1 MDTKFDFNETGKFD
15 FKQVG
20 RRMPYTTP
28 DGFFKDMEK
37 NILEAV
43 KDDTPQAVNIQPQAV
58 NIQPQ
63 AVNIQPQ
70 AVTNQPQAVK
80 VQPKKRPVFKMIWAA
95 AIAVAASVA
104 VLLVLNIDFSAADSS
119 LASSHSS
126 QPSQAKSDLE
136 QVDQAFAQLS
146 EADQAYLLDVYQ
158 EDVFLNN

>member
-20 RRMPYTTP
+20 KRLPYTTP

-43 KDDTPQAVNIQPQAV
+43 KDDS
-58 NIQPQ
+58 
-63 AVNIQPQ
+63 
-70 AVTNQPQAVK
+70 PQAVK
-80 VQPKKRPVFKMIWAA
+80 IQPKKRPVFKMIWAA

-104 VLLVLNIDFSAADSS
+104 VLLVLNIDFSATDSS

-136 QVDQAFAQLS
+136 QVDLAFAQLS

>member
-1 MDTKFDFNETGKFD
+1 MEKNMDTKFDFNETGRFD

-20 RRMPYTTP
+20 KRMPYTTP

-43 KDDTPQAVNIQPQAV
+43 KDDTPQAVNIQL
-58 NIQPQ
+58 
-63 AVNIQPQ
+63 Q

>member
-1 MDTKFDFNETGKFD
+1 MEKNMDTKFDFNETGKFD

-43 KDDTPQAVNIQPQAV
+43 KDDS
-58 NIQPQ
+58 
-63 AVNIQPQ
+63 
-70 AVTNQPQAVK
+70 PQAVK
-80 VQPKKRPVFKMIWAA
+80 IQPKKRPVFKMIWAA

-104 VLLVLNIDFSAADSS
+104 VLLVLNIDFSATDSS

-126 QPSQAKSDLE
+126 QPSQAKSELE

>member
-1 MDTKFDFNETGKFD
+1 MEKNMDTKFDFNETGKFD

-58 NIQPQ
+58 
-63 AVNIQPQ
+63 
-70 AVTNQPQAVK
+70 TNQPQAVK
-80 VQPKKRPVFKMIWAA
+80 VQPKKRPIFKMIWAA

>member
-1 MDTKFDFNETGKFD
+1 MDSKFDFNETGKFD

-43 KDDTPQAVNIQPQAV
+43 KDDT
-58 NIQPQ
+58 PQ

>member
-1 MDTKFDFNETGKFD
+1 MEKNMDTKFDFNETGRFD

-20 RRMPYTTP
+20 KRMPYTTP

-43 KDDTPQAVNIQPQAV
+43 KDDTPQAVKIQPQS
-58 NIQPQ
+58 
-63 AVNIQPQ
+63 
-70 AVTNQPQAVK
+70 VK
-80 VQPKKRPVFKMIWAA
+80 VQLKKRPVFKMIWAA

>member
-1 MDTKFDFNETGKFD
+1 MEKNMDTKFDFNETGRFD

-20 RRMPYTTP
+20 KRMPYTTP

-43 KDDTPQAVNIQPQAV
+43 KDDT
-58 NIQPQ
+58 PQ

>member
-58 NIQPQ
+58 
-63 AVNIQPQ
+63 
-70 AVTNQPQAVK
+70 TNQPQAFK

>member
-1 MDTKFDFNETGKFD
+1 MEKNMDTKFDFNETGRFD
-15 FKQVG
+15 FKQV
-20 RRMPYTTP
+20 RKRMPYTTP

-43 KDDTPQAVNIQPQAV
+43 KDDTPQAVKIQPQS
-58 NIQPQ
+58 
-63 AVNIQPQ
+63 
-70 AVTNQPQAVK
+70 VK

>member
-58 NIQPQ
+58 
-63 AVNIQPQ
+63 
-70 AVTNQPQAVK
+70 TNQPQAVK
-80 VQPKKRPVFKMIWAA
+80 VQPKKRPVFNMIWAA

>member
-28 DGFFKDMEK
+28 DGFFKDMAK

-43 KDDTPQAVNIQPQAV
+43 KDDTPQAVNIQL
-58 NIQPQ
+58 
-63 AVNIQPQ
+63 Q

>member
-1 MDTKFDFNETGKFD
+1 MEKNMDTKFDFNETGKFD

-43 KDDTPQAVNIQPQAV
+43 KDDTPQAVKIQPQS
-58 NIQPQ
+58 
-63 AVNIQPQ
+63 
-70 AVTNQPQAVK
+70 VK
-80 VQPKKRPVFKMIWAA
+80 VQPKKPPVFKMIWAA

>member
-1 MDTKFDFNETGKFD
+1 MEKNMDTKFDFNETGKFD

-43 KDDTPQAVNIQPQAV
+43 KDDM
-58 NIQPQ
+58 
-63 AVNIQPQ
+63 
-70 AVTNQPQAVK
+70 PQAVK
-80 VQPKKRPVFKMIWAA
+80 IQPQSVKVQLKKRPVFKMIWAA

>member
-1 MDTKFDFNETGKFD
+1 MEKNMDTKFDFNETGRFD

-20 RRMPYTTP
+20 KRMPYTTP

-43 KDDTPQAVNIQPQAV
+43 KDDTPQAVKIQPQS
-58 NIQPQ
+58 
-63 AVNIQPQ
+63 
-70 AVTNQPQAVK
+70 VK
-80 VQPKKRPVFKMIWAA
+80 VQLKKGPVFKMIWAA

>member
-1 MDTKFDFNETGKFD
+1 MEKNMDTKFDFNETGRFD

-20 RRMPYTTP
+20 KRMPYTTP

-43 KDDTPQAVNIQPQAV
+43 KDDTPQAVKIQPQS
-58 NIQPQ
+58 
-63 AVNIQPQ
+63 
-70 AVTNQPQAVK
+70 VK

-126 QPSQAKSDLE
+126 QSSQAKSDLE

>member
-1 MDTKFDFNETGKFD
+1 MEKNMDTKFDFNETGRFD

-20 RRMPYTTP
+20 KRMPYTTP

-43 KDDTPQAVNIQPQAV
+43 KDDT
-58 NIQPQ
+58 
-63 AVNIQPQ
+63 
-70 AVTNQPQAVK
+70 PQAVK

-136 QVDQAFAQLS
+136 QVDQAFALLT

>member
-1 MDTKFDFNETGKFD
+1 MEKNMDTKFDFNETGRFD

-20 RRMPYTTP
+20 KRMPYTTP

-43 KDDTPQAVNIQPQAV
+43 KDDTPQAVKIQPQS
-58 NIQPQ
+58 
-63 AVNIQPQ
+63 
-70 AVTNQPQAVK
+70 VK
-80 VQPKKRPVFKMIWAA
+80 VQTKKRPVFKMIWAA

>member
-1 MDTKFDFNETGKFD
+1 MDTKFDFNETGRFD

-20 RRMPYTTP
+20 KRMPYTTP

-43 KDDTPQAVNIQPQAV
+43 KDDTPQSVKIQPQS
-58 NIQPQ
+58 
-63 AVNIQPQ
+63 
-70 AVTNQPQAVK
+70 VK

-146 EADQAYLLDVYQ
+146 EADQVYLLDVYQ

>member
-1 MDTKFDFNETGKFD
+1 MEKNMDTKFDFNETGRFD

-20 RRMPYTTP
+20 KRMPYTTP

-43 KDDTPQAVNIQPQAV
+43 KDDTPQAVKIQPQS
-58 NIQPQ
+58 
-63 AVNIQPQ
+63 
-70 AVTNQPQAVK
+70 VK

-136 QVDQAFAQLS
+136 QVDQVFAQLS

>member
-1 MDTKFDFNETGKFD
+1 MEKNMDTKFDFNETGRFD

-20 RRMPYTTP
+20 KRMPYTTP

-43 KDDTPQAVNIQPQAV
+43 KDDTPQAVKIQPQS
-58 NIQPQ
+58 
-63 AVNIQPQ
+63 
-70 AVTNQPQAVK
+70 VK
-80 VQPKKRPVFKMIWAA
+80 VQPKKRPVFKIIWAA

>member
-1 MDTKFDFNETGKFD
+1 MEKNMDTKFDFNETGRFD

-20 RRMPYTTP
+20 KRMPYPTP

-43 KDDTPQAVNIQPQAV
+43 KDDTPQAVKIQPQS
-58 NIQPQ
+58 
-63 AVNIQPQ
+63 
-70 AVTNQPQAVK
+70 VK

>member
-1 MDTKFDFNETGKFD
+1 MEKNMDTKFDFNETGRFD

-20 RRMPYTTP
+20 KRMPYTTP

-37 NILEAV
+37 NILGAV
-43 KDDTPQAVNIQPQAV
+43 KDDTPQAVKIQPQS
-58 NIQPQ
+58 
-63 AVNIQPQ
+63 
-70 AVTNQPQAVK
+70 VK

>member
-1 MDTKFDFNETGKFD
+1 MEKNMDTKFDFNETGRFD

-20 RRMPYTTP
+20 KRMPYTTP

-43 KDDTPQAVNIQPQAV
+43 KDDTPQAVKIQPQS
-58 NIQPQ
+58 
-63 AVNIQPQ
+63 
-70 AVTNQPQAVK
+70 VK

-126 QPSQAKSDLE
+126 QPSQAKSYLE

>member
-1 MDTKFDFNETGKFD
+1 MDTKFDFNETGRFD
-15 FKQVG
+15 FKLVG
-20 RRMPYTTP
+20 KRMPYTTP

-43 KDDTPQAVNIQPQAV
+43 KDDTPQSVKIQPQS
-58 NIQPQ
+58 
-63 AVNIQPQ
+63 
-70 AVTNQPQAVK
+70 VK

>member
-1 MDTKFDFNETGKFD
+1 MEKNMDTKFDFNETGRFD

-20 RRMPYTTP
+20 KRMPYTTP

-43 KDDTPQAVNIQPQAV
+43 KDDTPQAVKIQPQS
-58 NIQPQ
+58 
-63 AVNIQPQ
+63 
-70 AVTNQPQAVK
+70 VK
-80 VQPKKRPVFKMIWAA
+80 VQSKKRPVFKMIWAA

>member
-1 MDTKFDFNETGKFD
+1 MEKNMDTKFDFNETGRLD

-20 RRMPYTTP
+20 KRMPYTTP

-43 KDDTPQAVNIQPQAV
+43 KDDTPQAVKIQPQS
-58 NIQPQ
+58 
-63 AVNIQPQ
+63 
-70 AVTNQPQAVK
+70 VK

-136 QVDQAFAQLS
+136 QVDQAFALLT

>member
-1 MDTKFDFNETGKFD
+1 MEKNMDTKFDFNETGRFD

-20 RRMPYTTP
+20 KRMPYTTP

-43 KDDTPQAVNIQPQAV
+43 KEDTPQAVKIQPQS
-58 NIQPQ
+58 
-63 AVNIQPQ
+63 
-70 AVTNQPQAVK
+70 VK

>member
-1 MDTKFDFNETGKFD
+1 MEKNMDTKFDFNETGRFD

-20 RRMPYTTP
+20 KRMPYTTP

-43 KDDTPQAVNIQPQAV
+43 KDDTPQAVKIQPQS
-58 NIQPQ
+58 
-63 AVNIQPQ
+63 
-70 AVTNQPQAVK
+70 VK

-146 EADQAYLLDVYQ
+146 EADQAYLLDVYP

>member
-1 MDTKFDFNETGKFD
+1 MEKNMDTKFDFNETGRFD

-20 RRMPYTTP
+20 KRMPYTTP

-43 KDDTPQAVNIQPQAV
+43 KIQPQS
-58 NIQPQ
+58 
-63 AVNIQPQ
+63 
-70 AVTNQPQAVK
+70 VK
-80 VQPKKRPVFKMIWAA
+80 VQPKKPPVFKMIWAA

>member
-1 MDTKFDFNETGKFD
+1 MEKNMDTKFDFNETGRFD

-20 RRMPYTTP
+20 KRMPYTTP

-43 KDDTPQAVNIQPQAV
+43 KDDTPQ
-58 NIQPQ
+58 
-63 AVNIQPQ
+63 
-70 AVTNQPQAVK
+70 TVK
-80 VQPKKRPVFKMIWAA
+80 IQPKKRPVFKMIWAA

>member
-1 MDTKFDFNETGKFD
+1 MDTKFDVNDTGKFD

-20 RRMPYTTP
+20 KRMPYTTL

-43 KDDTPQAVNIQPQAV
+43 KDDTPQAVKIQPQS
-58 NIQPQ
+58 
-63 AVNIQPQ
+63 
-70 AVTNQPQAVK
+70 VK
-80 VQPKKRPVFKMIWAA
+80 VQLKKRPVFKMIWAA

-119 LASSHSS
+119 LASSHPS
-126 QPSQAKSDLE
+126 QPSLAKDELE

>member
-43 KDDTPQAVNIQPQAV
+43 KDDTPQAVNIQL
-58 NIQPQ
+58 
-63 AVNIQPQ
+63 Q

-95 AIAVAASVA
+95 VIAVAASVA

>member
-43 KDDTPQAVNIQPQAV
+43 KDDT
-58 NIQPQ
+58 PQ

-136 QVDQAFAQLS
+136 HLGWLIHMLAHLQSVVEMALAGFIVLINIIG
-146 EADQAYLLDVYQ
+146 V
-158 EDVFLNN
+158 

>member
-1 MDTKFDFNETGKFD
+1 MEKNMDTKFDFNETGKFD

-43 KDDTPQAVNIQPQAV
+43 KDDTPQAVKIQPQS
-58 NIQPQ
+58 
-63 AVNIQPQ
+63 
-70 AVTNQPQAVK
+70 VK

>member
-1 MDTKFDFNETGKFD
+1 MEKNMDTKFDFNETGRFD

-20 RRMPYTTP
+20 KRMPYTTP

-43 KDDTPQAVNIQPQAV
+43 KDDTPQAVKIQPQS
-58 NIQPQ
+58 
-63 AVNIQPQ
+63 
-70 AVTNQPQAVK
+70 VK

-95 AIAVAASVA
+95 AIVVAASVA